1 MIKKLENEFINLFI
15 SKDYKE
21 RLLYELNSP
30 KKRDVGLDR
39 FCHDF
44 YKMIS
49 KRALVESNKI
59 LTKKDLSLFFNQTR
73 EVFMLSSK
81 FTNGAMVSLNEAFD
95 YLQNEYYFL
104 ILYANN
110 RAVVKAEY
118 EGGKSEVYVLTI

>member
-30 KKRDVGLDR
+30 KKRTVGLDR

-44 YKMIS
+44 KKMIS
-49 KRALVESNKI
+49 KQVSVKYNKI
-59 LTKKDLSLFFNQTR
+59 LTEKELSLFFNQAK
-73 EVFMLSSK
+73 EVFILSSN
-81 FTNGAMVSLNEAFD
+81 FMNGDMVLLNEAFD
-95 YLQNEYYFL
+95 CLQNEYYFL

-118 EGGKSEVYVLTI
+118 EGGKSEVYMLTI